1 MRRVVYF
8 NDNYVDEEDNNF
20 IAALTAQDR
29 DVWAQVSVSSILVF
43 CKLLCVTDL
52 ATRNLVTKS
61 NQP

>member
-1 MRRVVYF
+1 MYRNYF
-8 NDNYVDEEDNNF
+8 LNDNYVDEEDNNF
-20 IAALTAQDR
+20 IAALTGQDR
-29 DVWAQVSVSSILVF
+29 DVWAQVSVFSILLF